1 MDKRIL
7 HFLGIA
13 VIVAGCSAS
22 KSSLSLYRKYSPGD
36 LSHDYRIFKNVLK
49 QSHPGLYWYTSRDSM
64 ENYFNWGADQIKD
77 SLTELQF
84 RKVLSYIT
92 SKIHCGHTSVRPSR
106 HFIRQMDTSRIRIF
120 PLSLKIWKDTAVVA
134 ANLNRKDSVLKRGVV
149 VTAIN
154 NKPIRQIVDSLFEFL
169 PADGYNRTHKFQALS
184 NRGAFG
190 NYYNNIFGT
199 SEKYSIEYLDS
210 SGEEKQETIPVY
222 NPFADTLNGGNLS
235 EYFTSTRRERK
246 RQELRNIRRLQVDN
260 KNNTAFME
268 VGSFGRGYRLKKFF
282 RRSFKMIR
290 KKKVENLVIDLR
302 GNGGGNVMNSVLLS
316 KFLVTRPF
324 KLADSLYAIRRR
336 SIYSRYIQNRL
347 LNHIFMDFV
356 TKKRADGNY
365 HFGYFERHYFKP
377 KKKNHFDGPTY
388 LLTGGNSFSA
398 TILFAESVIH
408 EKNVI
413 VVGEETGGG
422 AYGNS
427 AWLIPDVTLPK
438 TKVRFRLP
446 LFRLVID
453 KDIPKNGR
461 GVQPEVESLPTVKAI
476 KNGIDYKMDKVLE
489 LIREAK
495 R

>member
-1 MDKRIL
+1 MYKRIL
-7 HFLGIA
+7 HFFGIA

-22 KSSLSLYRKYSPGD
+22 KSSLSLYRKYAPED
-36 LSHDYRIFKNVLK
+36 LSYDYRVFENVLK

-64 ENYFNWGADQIKD
+64 ENYFNRGADQLKD
-77 SLTELQF
+77 SLTEPQF
-84 RKVLSYIT
+84 RKVLSYVT
-92 SKIHCGHTSVRPSR
+92 SKIHCGHTSVRPSK
-106 HFIRQMDTSRIRIF
+106 HFIKQIDTSYKRIF
-120 PLSLKIWKDTAVVA
+120 PLSMKIWKDTAVVA
-134 ANLNRKDSVLKRGVV
+134 ANLNRKDSVLKRGTV

-154 NKPIRQIVDSLFEFL
+154 NKPITQIVDSLFEFL

-199 SEKYSIEYLDS
+199 SEKYSIGYLDS
-210 SGEEKQETIPVY
+210 SGEEEQESIPVY
-222 NPFADTLNGGNLS
+222 NPFGDTLNSSNLR
-235 EYFTSTRRERK
+235 EYFTFSRK
-246 RQELRNIRRLQVDN
+246 EKKQQELQYIRRLQVDK

-268 VGSFGRGYRLKKFF
+268 VGSFSRGYKLKKFF
-282 RRSFKMIR
+282 RESFKKIR
-290 KKKVENLVIDLR
+290 KKKVQNLVIDLR
-302 GNGGGNVMNSVLLS
+302 GNGGGNVMNAVLLS
-316 KFLVTRPF
+316 KFLANKPF

-336 SIYSRYIQNRL
+336 SAYGRYIQNHL

-356 TKKRADGNY
+356 TKKKADGNY

-461 GVQPEVESLPTVKAI
+461 GVQPEVPSLPTVEAI
-476 KNGIDYKMDKVLE
+476 KNGMDYKMDKVLE
-489 LIREAK
+489 LIRDGK
-495 R
+495 H